1 MYYHIVSKSLPSL
14 AEIFYDAKPK
24 LEQEAQE
31 IEVLYQLIRRLD
43 IYRDLELT
51 HDRSIHGSYPLP
63 GLGLYDSIEA
73 LAKYALNH
81 VPETPRIL
89 GKKQSKKGAAV
100 FEKLKKKHEEDLGK
114 RKLVDDVLIHI
125 RDQKVCQAWLQRQA
139 LLECGKSLA
148 PIPLPSL
155 GRRPAARLDLN
166 GTPGVE
172 LLSLEERE
180 WS

>member
-1 MYYHIVSKSLPSL
+1 MAGIK
-14 AEIFYDAKPK
+14 
-24 LEQEAQE
+24 
-31 IEVLYQLIRRLD
+31 
-43 IYRDLELT
+43 T
-51 HDRSIHGSYPLP
+51 
-63 GLGLYDSIEA
+63 
-73 LAKYALNH
+73 
-81 VPETPRIL
+81 
-89 GKKQSKKGAAV
+89 KKGAAV

-180 WS
+180 LCSSIRLLPQDYLNYKTTFIKENEKYGELRLAQARSLIRIDVNKTRKMYNFFVDKGWVLKPED